1 VDSDAPQAHNA
12 AERAIARREIGG
24 ITTMSDTIRE
34 PSRRSLIAG
43 AGAAVAAGV
52 AAAAAAPADNA
63 LGEMVRSGVAVGP
76 AGGTVAEFRGRIAQT
91 GSSGGHFSAIG
102 FLTRLRGAH
111 SSDLFAGTTTS
122 VHTALFTLVAKGAL
136 TARVL
141 DQSVHALDIA
151 GKLTVYQR
159 RRPGA
164 HFNAPGS
171 FTVGRA
177 VASFAMTLQDVLAV
191 FAPASGIPTLTGD
204 MRQNAARELR
214 GGLTDNRFGRLD
226 QRLRMYATGLG
237 MLTDPVTLNAELEIA
252 GNWAAT

>member
-1 VDSDAPQAHNA
+1 
-12 AERAIARREIGG
+12 
-24 ITTMSDTIRE
+24 MSDTIRE
-34 PSRRSLIAG
+34 PSRRTLIAG

-52 AAAAAAPADNA
+52 AAAAAAPAESA
-63 LGEMVRSGVAVGP
+63 LGEAARSGVAVGP
-76 AGGTVAEFRGRIAQT
+76 AGETVAEFRGRISQT

-111 SSDLFAGTTTS
+111 RSEVFAGKTTT
-122 VHTALFTLVAKGAL
+122 VHSALFTLVANGAL

-164 HFNAPGS
+164 HFDDASS
-171 FTVGRA
+171 FKVGRVVA
-177 VASFAMTLQDVLAV
+177 VFAMTLQDVLAV

-204 MRQNAARELR
+204 MHQNAARELR
-214 GGLTDNRFGRLD
+214 DGLAGKRFGRLD
-226 QRLRMYATGLG
+226 QHLRMYATGLG
-237 MLTDPVTLNAELEIA
+237 MLTDPATLNAELEIA

>member
-1 VDSDAPQAHNA
+1 
-12 AERAIARREIGG
+12 
-24 ITTMSDTIRE
+24 MSDTIRE

-52 AAAAAAPADNA
+52 AAAAVSPADNA
-63 LGEMVRSGVAVGP
+63 LGEAPRSGVAVGP
-76 AGGTVAEFRGRIAQT
+76 AGGTVAEFRGRISQT
-91 GSSGGHFSAIG
+91 GSSGGHFNAIG

-111 SSDLFAGTTTS
+111 TSDLFAGATTT
-122 VHTALFTLVAKGAL
+122 VHSALFTLVANGAL

-159 RRPGA
+159 GRPGA
-164 HFNAPGS
+164 HFDDPSS
-171 FTVGRA
+171 FKIGRA
-177 VASFAMTLQDVLAV
+177 VASFPMTLQDVLAV

-204 MRQNAARELR
+204 MRQTAARELR
-214 GGLTDNRFGRLD
+214 HGLAGKRFGRLD
-226 QRLRMYATGLG
+226 QRLRLYATGLG